1 MVKVRTNVLVET
13 RRKQSPGRLVSQGVI
28 RLVLILCSVICL
40 YPLVNVLAKSF
51 SSAAAIG
58 ENPLMIVAQD
68 ITLEAYR
75 YILKTPVLWKSFGI
89 TVFSA
94 VVGTAMNLMITTTCA
109 YALSRTKAP
118 GSKIMLWIV
127 VFPMLFGGGLIPVYI
142 LLSNLHLL
150 DSIWVLVIPSLL
162 SPVNALLMR
171 NFMWSIP
178 DSLYESAMIDGAG
191 EMKILCRIIL
201 PLSKPIIA
209 TVGLFYA
216 VGHWNDYFTGLYYI
230 NDNTKWPLQVLLR
243 SIIVDFNTAGMGALN
258 TSYVGTGGSVIQPEN
273 IKAACIIFA
282 TVPIVLAIPFLQ
294 KYFVKGVIVGAVKG

>member
-1 MVKVRTNVLVET
+1 MVKAYTHRLKRTRHRKISACLSQFVVRA
-13 RRKQSPGRLVSQGVI
+13 I
-28 RLVLILCSVICL
+28 LILFSIVCL
-40 YPLVNVLAKSF
+40 YPLLNVLAKSF
-51 SSAAAIG
+51 SSANAISA
-58 ENPLMIVAQD
+58 NPLMVVARD
-68 ITLEAYR
+68 VTLEAYK

-89 TVFSA
+89 TVFST
-94 VVGTAMNLMITTTCA
+94 VVGTALNLLITITCA
-109 YALSRTKAP
+109 YALSRTDAP
-118 GSKIMLWIV
+118 GNKIMLWIV

-191 EMKILCRIIL
+191 EMTILWKIIL

-230 NDNTKWPLQVLLR
+230 NDNTKWPMQVLLR

-258 TSYVGTGGSVIQPEN
+258 TSYVGTGGSVIQPDN

-282 TVPIVLAIPFLQ
+282 TVPIVLVYPFLQ
-294 KYFVKGVIVGAVKG
+294 KYFVKGVIVGAIKG

>member
-1 MVKVRTNVLVET
+1 MVKENAYSYKKTA
-13 RRKQSPGRLVSQGVI
+13 RKGQRKTWLSQLVI
-28 RLVLILCSVICL
+28 RLILILCSVICL
-40 YPLVNVLAKSF
+40 YPLLNVLAKSF
-51 SSAAAIG
+51 SSAAAISDH
-58 ENPLMIVAQD
+58 PLMILARDV
-68 ITLEAYR
+68 TFEAYR

-89 TVFSA
+89 TVFST

-118 GSKIMLWIV
+118 GNKIMLWIV

-150 DSIWVLVIPSLL
+150 DSIWVLIIPSLL

-191 EMKILCRIIL
+191 EMTILCRIIL

-243 SIIVDFNTAGMGALN
+243 SIIVDFNTAGMGTLN

-282 TVPIVLAIPFLQ
+282 TVPIVLVYPFLQ